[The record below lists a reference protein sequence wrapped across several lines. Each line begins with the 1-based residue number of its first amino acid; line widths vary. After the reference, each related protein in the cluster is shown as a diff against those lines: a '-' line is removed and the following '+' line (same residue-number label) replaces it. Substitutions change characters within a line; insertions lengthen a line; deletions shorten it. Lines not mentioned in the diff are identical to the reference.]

1 MGSAGK
7 RLLTDAAESHSP
19 SGFPRSL
26 FARLPVRS
34 AALGMILGCVVAGF
48 ATGGDLTAQ
57 TPQALKLDGDVEY
70 THDPSIAKDGDTW
83 YLFGTANGPNRKGE
97 LPIRCSQ
104 DLHHWRLCG
113 SVFEKIPDWITQQ
126 SPTTKELW
134 APDISYF
141 NGEFHLYYA
150 FSVFGKNTSGIALLT
165 NKTLN
170 PSSSDFHWV
179 DRGLVLRSRLE
190 DDFNAIDPNLVIDEK
205 GQPWLAFGSF
215 WSGIKMRQI
224 DAKTG
229 LLSSTDTKLY
239 SLASRKRPPNPPP
252 NPPGLPGDW
261 QAVEAPFIV
270 RHGDYFYLFV
280 SWDLCCR
287 GTKSKYKTMV
297 GRSRIVT
304 GPYVDATGTPMA
316 DGGGTPL
323 LLPNSRWIG
332 PGGESLLQQKD
343 GDIIVYHAYDGTTGH
358 AFLQISTIAWVNGW
372 PKVELEGGNPV
383 NQH

>member
-1 MGSAGK
+1 MRTKSK
-7 RLLTDAAESHSP
+7 RLLTNPCETLP
-19 SGFPRSL
+19 GNRPPRSF
-26 FARLPVRS
+26 FAALPVRS
-34 AALGMILGCVVAGF
+34 IAFCFTLACVAAVF
-48 ATGGDLTAQ
+48 AACENLAAQ
-57 TPQALKLDGDVEY
+57 TAQALKLEGDVEY
-70 THDPSIAKDGDTW
+70 SHDPSIAKDGDTW

-113 SVFEKIPDWITQQ
+113 SVFEKIPDWIMQQ
-126 SPTTKELW
+126 SPATKELW
-134 APDISYF
+134 APDVSYF

-170 PSSSDFHWV
+170 PTSPNFHWV
-179 DRGLVLRSRLE
+179 DHGLVLQSRLE
-190 DDFNAIDPNLVIDEK
+190 DDFNAIDPNLVMDEK
-205 GQPWLAFGSF
+205 GQPWLSFGSF

-224 DAKTG
+224 DPKTG
-229 LLSSTDTKLY
+229 LLSTTDTKLY
-239 SLASRKRPPNPPP
+239 SLASRKRPQNPPP

-270 RHGDYFYLFV
+270 HHGDYFYLFV

-287 GTKSKYKTMV
+287 GTKSNYKTMV
-297 GRSRIVT
+297 GRSRSVT
-304 GPYVDATGTPMA
+304 GPYVDASGTPMLE
-316 DGGGTPL
+316 GGGTPL

-343 GDIIVYHAYDGTTGH
+343 GDIIVYHAYDGTSGH
-358 AFLQISTIAWVNGW
+358 AFLQISTVAWVNGW
-372 PKVELEGGNPV
+372 PKVELEGGNPA
-383 NQH
+383 NL

>member
-1 MGSAGK
+1 MIPREVHPACQPHHFFLTLSLACCLAAVFAAGNN
-7 RLLTDAAESHSP
+7 LA
-19 SGFPRSL
+19 
-26 FARLPVRS
+26 
-34 AALGMILGCVVAGF
+34 
-48 ATGGDLTAQ
+48 AQ
-57 TPQALKLDGDVEY
+57 TAQALKLDGDIEY

-83 YLFGTANGPNRKGE
+83 YLFGTANGPNRKGQ

-113 SVFEKIPDWITQQ
+113 SVFETIPAWITQQ
-126 SPTTKELW
+126 SPATKELW

-170 PSSSDFHWV
+170 PSSPNFRWV
-179 DRGLVLRSRLE
+179 DHGLVLLSRLE

-224 DAKTG
+224 DPKTG

-239 SLASRKRPPNPPP
+239 SLASRKRPQNPPP

-261 QAVEAPFIV
+261 QAVEAPFIIH
-270 RHGDYFYLFV
+270 HGDYFYLFV

-287 GTKSKYKTMV
+287 GTKSNYKTMV
-297 GRSRIVT
+297 GRSHKVT
-304 GPYVDATGTPMA
+304 GPYEDASGSPMLE
-316 DGGGTPL
+316 GGGTPL
-323 LLPNSRWIG
+323 LLSSSRWVG
-332 PGGESLLQQKD
+332 PGGLSLLQQKD
-343 GDIIVYHAYDGTTGH
+343 GDIIVYHAYDARTGH
-358 AFLQISTIAWVNGW
+358 AFLQVSTVAWVNGW
-372 PKVELEGGNPV
+372 PKVQLEGGNPA
-383 NQH
+383 NQ

>member
-1 MGSAGK
+1 VKS
-7 RLLTDAAESHSP
+7 TIF
-19 SGFPRSL
+19 GF
-26 FARLPVRS
+26 
-34 AALGMILGCVVAGF
+34 
-48 ATGGDLTAQ
+48 
-57 TPQALKLDGDVEY
+57 KLQNC
-70 THDPSIAKDGDTW
+70 SITQ
-83 YLFGTANGPNRKGE
+83 YGPDRKGE

-113 SVFEKIPDWITQQ
+113 SVFEKIPDWITQT
-126 SPTTKELW
+126 SPATKELW

-170 PSSSDFHWV
+170 PSSPDFHWV

-205 GQPWLAFGSF
+205 GQAWLAFGSF

-224 DAKTG
+224 DPKTG
-229 LLSSTDTKLY
+229 LLSTTDTKLY
-239 SLASRKRPPNPPP
+239 SLASRKRPLNPPP

-261 QAVEAPFIV
+261 QALEAPFIIH
-270 RHGDYFYLFV
+270 HGDYFYLFV

-287 GTKSKYKTMV
+287 GTKSNYKTMV
-297 GRSRIVT
+297 GRSHSVT
-304 GPYVDATGTPMA
+304 GPYVDSSGTPLLE
-316 DGGGTPL
+316 GGGTPL
-323 LLPNSRWIG
+323 LLGNSRWFG

-343 GDIIVYHAYDGTTGH
+343 GDIIVYHAYDGKTEGESLKTRTGRGVSRCCCEVV
-358 AFLQISTIAWVNGW
+358 A
-372 PKVELEGGNPV
+372 PKVLASAMESFCSDGLGMQLSRWP
-383 NQH
+383 QW

>member
-1 MGSAGK
+1 MGSVGK
-7 RLLTDAAESHSP
+7 RLLINSRKHRIPPSLRRMDQQFSVIFRLVLVLAAV
-19 SGFPRSL
+19 
-26 FARLPVRS
+26 FAADNL
-34 AALGMILGCVVAGF
+34 AAQA
-48 ATGGDLTAQ
+48 
-57 TPQALKLDGDVEY
+57 PQAFKLDGDVEY
-70 THDPSIAKDGDTW
+70 THDPSLAKDGDTW

-126 SPTTKELW
+126 SPATKELW

-165 NKTLN
+165 NKTLD
-170 PSSSDFHWV
+170 PSSPDFHWV

-224 DAKTG
+224 DPKTG
-229 LLSSTDTKLY
+229 LLSATDTKLY
-239 SLASRKRPPNPPP
+239 SLASRKRPQNPPP

-287 GTKSKYKTMV
+287 GTKSNYKTMV
-297 GRSRIVT
+297 GRSRTVT
-304 GPYVDATGTPMA
+304 GPYLDASGTPMLE
-316 DGGGTPL
+316 GGGTPL
-323 LLPNSRWIG
+323 LLANSRWIG
-332 PGGESLLQQKD
+332 PGGESLLLQQKD
-343 GDIIVYHAYDGTTGH
+343 GDIIVYHAYDATTGH
-358 AFLQISTIAWVNGW
+358 AFLQISTVAWVGGW
-372 PKVELEGGNPV
+372 PKVDLEGGNPA
-383 NQH
+383 NP

>member
-1 MGSAGK
+1 MGSVGK
-7 RLLTDAAESHSP
+7 RLLINSRKHRIPPSLRRMDQQFSVIFRLVLVLAAV
-19 SGFPRSL
+19 
-26 FARLPVRS
+26 FAADNL
-34 AALGMILGCVVAGF
+34 AAQA
-48 ATGGDLTAQ
+48 
-57 TPQALKLDGDVEY
+57 PQAFKLDGDVEY
-70 THDPSIAKDGDTW
+70 THDPSLAKDGDTW

-126 SPTTKELW
+126 SPATKELW

-150 FSVFGKNTSGIALLT
+150 LSVFGKNTSGIALLT

-170 PSSSDFHWV
+170 PSSPDFHWV

-224 DAKTG
+224 DPKTG
-229 LLSSTDTKLY
+229 LLSATDTKLY
-239 SLASRKRPPNPPP
+239 SLASRKRPQNPPP

-287 GTKSKYKTMV
+287 GTKSNYKTMV
-297 GRSRIVT
+297 GRSRTVT
-304 GPYVDATGTPMA
+304 GPYLDASGTPMLE
-316 DGGGTPL
+316 GGGTPL
-323 LLPNSRWIG
+323 LLANSRWIG
-332 PGGESLLQQKD
+332 PGGESLLLQQKD
-343 GDIIVYHAYDGTTGH
+343 GDIIVYHAYDATTGH
-358 AFLQISTIAWVNGW
+358 AFLQISTVAWVGGW
-372 PKVELEGGNPV
+372 PKVDLEGGNPA
-383 NQH
+383 NP